1 MAREQW
7 NENLEGKDDSSY
19 TNCIRPSNT
28 SSLSWARSVIARPV
42 EFGKD
47 YHLWL
52 SNYSPE
58 QYYWNHR
65 REIRLSAI
73 PSILPQLS
81 RKRFPMTPGTN
92 AVWLIPIRLF
102 VTSWMH
108 IIIFLISSINLMFPF
123 ATLESWQRNSWM
135 WCRKNKESKRGR
147 DRTWRKSERREWKLW
162 AFTGY
167 LSFYLFCTEIL
178 LFGFVVSDIWE
189 YEMPEWQKLMVETL
203 SIQGPSS
210 ASASS
215 SIFERYPVDWCLIAF
230 SVHWLLHS
238 DNELLG
244 RHNPLVAA
252 VRGLACD
259 FWQLKREG
267 TAPGSCSTFSLSES
281 DNVQ

>member
-1 MAREQW
+1 MTVRIPTASGLQILHLYHELVPLSQDQL
-7 NENLEGKDDSSY
+7 NSGKIIIY
-19 TNCIRPSNT
+19 GCQITVQSNIIGT
-28 SSLSWARSVIARPV
+28 I
-42 EFGKD
+42 E
-47 YHLWL
+47 
-52 SNYSPE
+52 E
-58 QYYWNHR
+58 
-65 REIRLSAI
+65 
-73 PSILPQLS
+73 
-81 RKRFPMTPGTN
+81 RFPMTPGTN